1 MEQTELKD
9 RMEEFYKE
17 INVEEWIQEKG
28 VQSIKFKDRTE
39 RKENGVY
46 HSLRFPAIE
55 YNDGTSFYYL
65 YGEKMDKNEWDKIA
79 SLKLTQRRIDKV
91 KDIQQ

>member
-1 MEQTELKD
+1 MKAELKD
-9 RMEEFYKE
+9 KMLDFYKE
-17 INVEEWIQEKG
+17 IKVEEWLQEKG
-28 VQSIKFKDRTE
+28 EQSIKFIDRIE

-65 YGEKMDKNEWDKIA
+65 YGEKMDKNEWEKIS
-79 SLKLTQRRIDKV
+79 SLKLTQRRIDKI
-91 KDIQQ
+91 KDTP